1 MGSFCWT
8 MLNLSCLDQA
18 AEEAVKQSPAEWPW
32 GFRIAVWV
40 GRFSDWVSLFFPPS
54 QPPSSYNLKPFPPSF
69 SVGKRDMPSAAA
81 VPHCAGGTSL
91 GCGTAVWD
99 DQPHPPPLCQGEV
112 ALHPTDEW
120 WSSWTARAVSHL
132 VGEVSKLLGRTCLY
146 PSALPRLRS
155 GCMYLQV
162 GAQFALA
169 VSDESHNVS
178 CRLVFLPL
186 SCPLLVLQMG
196 KV

>member
-54 QPPSSYNLKPFPPSF
+54 QPPSSYNLKPFPPS
-69 SVGKRDMPSAAA
+69 VGKRDMPSAAA

-99 DQPHPPPLCQGEV
+99 DQPHPPPL
-112 ALHPTDEW
+112 
-120 WSSWTARAVSHL
+120 WT
-132 VGEVSKLLGRTCLY
+132 
-146 PSALPRLRS
+146 LPRGGGPSSHRWMMVIMNS
-155 GCMYLQV
+155 KGCQPPRGRGLKAFGKDM
-162 GAQFALA
+162 
-169 VSDESHNVS
+169 S
-178 CRLVFLPL
+178 L
-186 SCPLLVLQMG
+186 SLCSPQT
-196 KV
+196 